1 VTTAHPPTAH
11 PLATEEYLTQQFF
24 EWEVRGRGWLLWD
37 YPVRLE
43 PPFQPFLAHG
53 APRAFIRDD
62 GRRPGFFENLA
73 GRFWK
78 ATAEAPEEV
87 VLPGIIIPGVWEAPS
102 PDPDEIDALPVE
114 LQVGLPPAFT
124 PKRESAD
131 QILLAL
137 SAARDTVAYEIVG
150 RPETISVR
158 IIARPS
164 DQTFVRQQHEAYFP
178 DIALVETTEGLPNWW
193 MQVPHGYSAVVDFG
207 LSQEFTR
214 PLRPIAGF
222 EVDPLIA
229 VVGAL
234 TDVAEGELACLQ
246 ILFRAV
252 RHPWSSSIL
261 RAVTDNDGGA
271 FFRDAP
277 EMLPL
282 ARQKV
287 ARPLYAVVVRLAAK
301 SGDHQRAWDLIRSM
315 SAGFRRLCDPPSN
328 ELIPLTN
335 DDYPD
340 EVHVQDLL
348 LRCSHRSGMIL
359 NADELVSLVHLPS
372 ASVQSEKLVR
382 NAKKSKAAPGL
393 AQGNEVVIGENSHK
407 GRTVDVSLNASQR
420 LRHTYII
427 GASGTGKSTLVLNMI
442 VHDIEHGHGVGVLD
456 PHGDLIDAIIER
468 IPDERVNDVVL
479 FDPAD
484 EGYPIGFNIL
494 TAHSELEK
502 TLLASDLVAVFR
514 RLSTSWGDQMNSVLA
529 NAILAFLESDVG
541 GTLLD
546 LRRFLVDATFRR
558 QFLKTV
564 KDPEVVFYF
573 EKEFEMLGGRPQAP
587 VLTRLDTFLRP
598 KPIRYI
604 VAQKH
609 TRLDFRKVIDERKI
623 FLARLSQ
630 GAIGE
635 ENAYLL
641 GTLLVSKFHQ
651 VAISRQELA
660 EEDRPDFFL
669 TIDEFHNFLAPSL
682 AQILSG
688 ARKFHMGLILAHQ
701 DMLQLWRV
709 DPGIGSATLTNPCTR
724 VCFRVGDMDAKRLES
739 GFASFNGADLQTLGT
754 GDAIARV
761 ERSDCDFNLRTKLLA
776 VVEPDI
782 AKSRRERVLAASR
795 AAYARP
801 RAEIEAE
808 ITAYWASI
816 RESEPAAPS
825 TARDKPAAT
834 PRQPTAA
841 PPPGKPAAAT
851 PPPASTP
858 PPRESAPKQTA
869 PASPP
874 ESAAKTPPEKVKS
887 PEPTPG
893 RGGREHKYLQN
904 LVKRLAEDRGFRATI
919 EQSILGGTGSV
930 DVSLEKGDQ
939 RIACE
944 ISITTTSEQEIGNIQ
959 KCLAAGYATVVVL
972 SADAKTLR
980 KLQAAAEASLTPETL
995 TSVRF
1000 LQPEEFIA
1008 YLDELAAAEAS
1019 GEDTVRGYKVK
1030 VNYKP
1035 VTEAEAEARR
1045 QAISKVVMNR
1055 LRRPKPPK

>member
-1 VTTAHPPTAH
+1 VTTAHPLTA
-11 PLATEEYLTQQFF
+11 EEYLTQQFF

-37 YPVRLE
+37 YPVHLE

-53 APRAFIRDD
+53 APRAFVRDD

-78 ATAEAPEEV
+78 RTATGPEEV
-87 VLPGIIIPGVWEAPS
+87 VPPGIVIPGVWEAPPPE
-102 PDPDEIDALPVE
+102 PDDVDEPPLE
-114 LQVGLPPAFT
+114 LQVGLPQAFT

-150 RPETISVR
+150 RAEAITIR

-164 DQTFVRQQHEAYFP
+164 DQSFVRQQHEAYFP
-178 DIALVETTEGLPNWW
+178 DIALIETAEGLPNWW
-193 MQVPHGYSAVVDFG
+193 VQLPDGESAVVDFG

-234 TDVAEGELACLQ
+234 TGVADGELACLQ

-252 RHPWSSSIL
+252 RNPWSGSIL
-261 RAVTDNDGGA
+261 RAVMDNEGGA

-287 ARPLYAVVVRLAAK
+287 ARPLYAVVVRLAAR
-301 SGDHQRAWDLIRSM
+301 SPSRERAWDLVRSM
-315 SAGFRRLCDPPSN
+315 SAGFARLCDPPSN

-335 DDYPD
+335 DEYPD
-340 EVHVQDLL
+340 ALHVEDLL
-348 LRCSHRSGMIL
+348 LRRAHRSGMIL

-372 ASVQSEKLVR
+372 ASVQAEKLVR
-382 NAKKSKAAPGL
+382 DARKSKAAPAL
-393 AQGNEVVIGENSHK
+393 AQGNDLVIGENAHK
-407 GRTVDVSLNASQR
+407 GRTVEVSLNASQR
-420 LRHTYII
+420 LRHTYVI
-427 GASGTGKSTLVLNMI
+427 GASGTGKSTLLLNMI
-442 VHDIEHGHGVGVLD
+442 AQEIEHGNGVGVFD
-456 PHGDLIDAIIER
+456 PHGDLIDAIVER
-468 IPDERVNDVVL
+468 IPEERATDVVL
-479 FDPAD
+479 LDPAD
-484 EGYPIGFNIL
+484 EAYPVGFNIL
-494 TAHSELEK
+494 SAHSELEK

-529 NAILAFLESDVG
+529 NAILAFLESDIG

-546 LRRFLVDATFRR
+546 LRRFLVDPIFRR

-598 KPIRYI
+598 KPIRFM
-604 VAQKH
+604 VAQKNA
-609 TRLDFRKVIDERKI
+609 RLDFRKVIDERKI

-641 GTLLVSKFHQ
+641 GTLLVSKFYQ
-651 VAISRQELA
+651 VALSRQEIA
-660 EEDRPDFFL
+660 EEHRHDFFL
-669 TIDEFHNFLAPSL
+669 TIDEFHNFLTPSL

-688 ARKFHMGLILAHQ
+688 ARKFHMGLVLAHQ
-701 DMLQLWRV
+701 DMLQLWRI
-709 DPGIGSATLTNPCTR
+709 DPGIGSATITNPCTR
-724 VCFRVGDMDAKRLES
+724 ICFRVGDMDAKRLEG
-739 GFASFNGADLQTLGT
+739 GFATFNAADMQTLGK

-761 ERSDCDFNLRTKLLA
+761 ERSDCDFNLRTTLQPP
-776 VVEPDI
+776 VEPEV
-782 AKSRRERVLAASR
+782 AKRRRDLVLAASR
-795 AAYARP
+795 ATYARP

-808 ITAYWASI
+808 ITAYWASV
-816 RESEPAAPS
+816 RETEQAATS
-825 TARDKPAAT
+825 TASRDKAPAPA

-841 PPPGKPAAAT
+841 PPPGKPAADTSLPAPT
-851 PPPASTP
+851 SPPK
-858 PPRESAPKQTA
+858 ESAPKQTA
-869 PASPP
+869 PTPP
-874 ESAAKTPPEKVKS
+874 PAPAAKTPREKPKS

-904 LVKRLAEDRGFRATI
+904 LVRRLAEDRGYRATI
-919 EQSILGGTGSV
+919 EQSILGGAGSV
-930 DVSLEKGDQ
+930 DVSLEKSDQ
-939 RIACE
+939 KIACE
-944 ISITTTSEQEIGNIQ
+944 ICITTTSEQELGNIQ

-972 SADAKTLR
+972 AGDPKTLR
-980 KLQAAAEASLTPETL
+980 KLQTAAEAALGPDTL
-995 TSVRF
+995 TRVRF
-1000 LQPEEFIA
+1000 LQPEEFVA
-1008 YLDELAAAEAS
+1008 YIDELAAAEAS
-1019 GEDTVRGYKVK
+1019 REDTVRGYKVK

-1035 VTEAEAEARR
+1035 VSEAEAEARR
-1045 QAISKVVMNR
+1045 QAISKVIMKR
-1055 LRRPKPPK
+1055 LRRPKPGA